1 MSIKKKFATTVATAS
16 LLAGLFG
23 SAFVPVV
30 SAAAGVLDATETT
43 FAETD
48 ALEGSGTSTAP
59 LELYAVTMAAAA
71 ETDAT
76 ITFDVE
82 DSLGANITDVA
93 TVSASGAIE
102 VINGGAHV
110 ASYSVAITGGVLVV
124 DVAAKTTST
133 SGTGT
138 LTITVGG
145 GSETV
150 NYKVFGPVTACTLAN
165 AGLSKLAVGVAGA
178 TDYVELSCT
187 DSSGYDISGNAVAL
201 AAELDDDD
209 VAFALKSG
217 SVGAAADITEAG
229 DNQTFTIAT
238 TACDDGADEGEEFS
252 VRANVTN
259 GVAGVVSTGYIAVTC
274 TDAVATEIT
283 NVRLSASS
291 VAPGGTIYAYF
302 YADDGNGFGL
312 GHGGTVDFAAAAAEP
327 IFAGSRT
334 LTPAAL
340 LAIYTNSSLTFPA
353 ADLVVGTS
361 GAINDVVRVALT
373 AANNPGN
380 YALTISVTDT
390 DLATAGNQAGEWTMQ
405 YTVTD
410 PSAPAAAAVSSTI
423 AKGPKGLKATATFGS
438 SAAGVKVAFAVE
450 NTKTGVVRTYY
461 RKATA
466 AGVASY
472 TLKQS
477 GSYEVTAMWGDYIT
491 DTVTLKK

>member
-1 MSIKKKFATTVATAS
+1 M
-16 LLAGLFG
+16 LAGLFG

>member
-1 MSIKKKFATTVATAS
+1 
-16 LLAGLFG
+16 
-23 SAFVPVV
+23 VPVV

>member
-1 MSIKKKFATTVATAS
+1 

-30 SAAAGVLDATETT
+30 NAAAGVLDATETT

-102 VINGGAHV
+102 VISGGAHV
-110 ASYSVAITGGVLVV
+110 ASYSVAITGGSLVV

-209 VAFALKSG
+209 VAWALKSG
-217 SVGAAADITEAG
+217 SVGAAGDITEAG
-229 DNQTFTIAT
+229 DNQTFTIAS
-238 TACDDGADEGEEFS
+238 TACDNGADEGEEFS

-283 NVRLSASS
+283 NVTLSASS

-312 GHGGTVDFAAAAAEP
+312 GHGGTVDFALTAAEP

-334 LTPAAL
+334 LTPAAV
-340 LAIYTNSSLTFPA
+340 LAIYTNSSFTFPA

-373 AANNPGN
+373 AANTPGN

-390 DLATAGNQAGEWTMQ
+390 DLVTAGNQAGEWTMQ

-472 TLKQS
+472 TLKRS